1 VRVQR
6 ALCFLPLFGR
16 VHKQKEQGADITM
29 ASKREVEKSLAE
41 KPHGYEF
48 LGPYVH
54 SHL

>member
-1 VRVQR
+1 LFAAPFHERKQREKVQ
-6 ALCFLPLFGR
+6 G
-16 VHKQKEQGADITM
+16 DSNM

-54 SHL
+54 LHL